1 MLDIQYA
8 VHGTLSGVRWDKMIN
23 AVGSRPL
30 HIGSLRAVAQRKG
43 QMSQVVGVSR
53 HSLGCS

>member
-1 MLDIQYA
+1 MIDIQYA
-8 VHGTLSGVRWDKMIN
+8 VHGKLSGVRWDEIIDT
-23 AVGSRPL
+23 AGSRLL
-30 HIGSLRAVAQRKG
+30 HIGSLRAAAQRKG